1 MIISDN
7 CPLHYRL
14 DKLSKNILCVEMG
27 SFTIL
32 IWKLTVS
39 KEMLDKASRL
49 HWSEKDYINIIW
61 ITVVFIS
68 AAYLLHISKEI
79 LKLSNR

>member
-7 CPLHYRL
+7 CPLHYHL

-39 KEMLDKASRL
+39 KEMLDKANRL
-49 HWSEKDYINIIW
+49 HWSEKYYINIIW

-68 AAYLLHISKEI
+68 AAYLLYISKEI
-79 LKLSNR
+79 LTLSDR